1 MNITHLPHADNKRKS
16 YSAATI
22 WENLVFPC
30 GQIPSNSEGC
40 IPEDIYSQT
49 QLCLANLSQTLT
61 RAGSSISDLLQ
72 VTVYLSVIEE
82 FEEYDRSWNEFF
94 EGTEVPPRTTLFVSG
109 FRGQKRIELNC
120 IAALTAGK
128 E

>member
-1 MNITHLPHADNKRKS
+1 MKITHLSHADNKRKS

-30 GQIPSNSEGC
+30 GQIPADLEGH

-49 QLCLANLSQTLT
+49 QVCLNNLSHTLS
-61 RAGSSISDLLQ
+61 RAGSSISDILQ

-94 EGTEVPPRTTLFVSG
+94 KNTEVPPRTTLFVQG
-109 FRGQKRIELNC
+109 FRGEKRIELNC
-120 IAALTAGK
+120 IAALTVGK